1 MKKRKKIRWK
11 DILPYYL
18 LALPGIIYMICNNY
32 LPMFGIVIAFKNLNF
47 LLSRRHIIEN
57 VLEAEQPLLDN
68 CIARKFS
75 LGSSNARCT
84 MKENFILQTISGLTY
99 SYKVAQM
106 D

>member
-1 MKKRKKIRWK
+1 MGNDLTHEGRTFMNGTYKRLDGKKSLF
-11 DILPYYL
+11 LPLYL
-18 LALPGIIYMICNNY
+18 CLL
-32 LPMFGIVIAFKNLNF
+32 AFKNLNF